1 MNKIIHI
8 NRNTNKSKWRW
19 WKAMSKEL
27 MLLIKQAL
35 ESSNLDVEVQIP
47 NNFIED
53 DLTIEEALK
62 QKENIL

>member
-1 MNKIIHI
+1 
-8 NRNTNKSKWRW
+8 
-19 WKAMSKEL
+19 